1 MILKNT
7 PNYVH
12 SYTEND
18 NLIEYY
24 KQFIQDY
31 NTNNIIDIRS
41 TNIDTFYNIINE
53 NLQSHNVDKLIIKL
67 KSLYKEF
74 NYIKF
79 SNDNHN
85 NIHSLQAQCNDIDK
99 LKEFCNDENIYNIL
113 KFFNY
118 RIDTPIDHIAFGNCV
133 NIEPTYSEYITDD
146 IFNKSNGILYHIA
159 RLDFAKK

>member
-1 MILKNT
+1 MFDTKNT

-53 NLQSHNVDKLIIKL
+53 NLHII
-67 KSLYKEF
+67 
-74 NYIKF
+74 
-79 SNDNHN
+79 
-85 NIHSLQAQCNDIDK
+85 
-99 LKEFCNDENIYNIL
+99 IY
-113 KFFNY
+113 
-118 RIDTPIDHIAFGNCV
+118 H
-133 NIEPTYSEYITDD
+133 
-146 IFNKSNGILYHIA
+146 
-159 RLDFAKK
+159 